1 MTIPRDTFGW
11 VDLASTDQEAAKK
24 FYSELFEWEAQDGPL
39 PDGGYYTNFTK
50 DGKAVAGLGAT
61 MAEGMPSMWSSYV
74 LVDSADEKTKA
85 AKEAGGQVF
94 MEPMDVMEFG
104 RMAFLADP
112 SGAAFG
118 LWEPKTHKGAEMYG
132 DHGSLAW
139 NELAT
144 RDLDVFL
151 RALRPLVADAR
162 PVVSDLRTL
171 VRTPGGDNDL
181 IELTAKLPR
190 LERLTSVALPRAN
203 RFFDSSSDEV
213 DTLRA
218 YTPDL
223 VSFLT
228 KFGQVTSYYDANG
241 HYARVQPLFSPF
253 AYDADTGEL
262 SRLPDGQRLDR
273 FELDTSRRCPGAAT
287 QRTPDGSGPLP
298 TPGCD
303 PSISLPGD

>member
-24 FYSELFEWEAQDGPL
+24 FYSELFDWEAQDGPL

-132 DHGSLAW
+132 DHGSLVW

-144 RDLDVFL
+144 RDLE
-151 RALRPLVADAR
+151 AAR
-162 PVVSDLRTL
+162 PFYEKFFGWEWESMDMGEGNMYHL
-171 VRTPGGDNDL
+171 GGVGEDKRAGGLHMGEMWPAEVPAHWDVYFAVDEHEAAAKKAV
-181 IELTAKLPR
+181 ELGATDMSGVIDVPMAGLMHYLQDPTGAFFYILQPAPR
-190 LERLTSVALPRAN
+190 PE
-203 RFFDSSSDEV
+203 E
-213 DTLRA
+213 
-218 YTPDL
+218 
-223 VSFLT
+223 
-228 KFGQVTSYYDANG
+228 
-241 HYARVQPLFSPF
+241 
-253 AYDADTGEL
+253 
-262 SRLPDGQRLDR
+262 
-273 FELDTSRRCPGAAT
+273 
-287 QRTPDGSGPLP
+287 
-298 TPGCD
+298 
-303 PSISLPGD
+303 